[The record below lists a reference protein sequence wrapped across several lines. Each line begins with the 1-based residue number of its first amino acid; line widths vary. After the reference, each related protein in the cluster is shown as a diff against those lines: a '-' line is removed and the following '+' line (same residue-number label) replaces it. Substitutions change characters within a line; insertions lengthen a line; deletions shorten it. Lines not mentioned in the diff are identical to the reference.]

1 MAFTPRRRS
10 RFSRV
15 MSHRRLTAA
24 LGLLVMAML
33 PARGMDIAI
42 VVNKDNPVSELSF
55 RELTALFELQQQ
67 FWKGGTRVHVIIPQA
82 GRPERNV
89 MLKTVYHRTDDS
101 LNKYWLN
108 RMFKAEITDLPQI
121 EPSDEKVKQEV
132 AHRPNA
138 IGFIDASKV
147 DDTVKVLRID
157 GLLPGVEKYRVRSDD
172 S

>member
-1 MAFTPRRRS
+1 MN
-10 RFSRV
+10 
-15 MSHRRLTAA
+15 HRRLTFALVLLMAAA
-24 LGLLVMAML
+24 LRLGAKEV
-33 PARGMDIAI
+33 AI
-42 VVNKDNPVSELSF
+42 VVNKDNPLNELSV

-67 FWKGGTRVHVIIPQA
+67 FWKGGARVHVIIQPA

-89 MLKTVYHRTDDS
+89 MLKTVYHRSDDS

-121 EPSDEKVKQEV
+121 EASDDRVKQEV
-132 AHRPNA
+132 AKRPNA

-157 GLLPGVEKYRVRSDD
+157 GVLPGSDKYRLRSDD
-172 S
+172 T